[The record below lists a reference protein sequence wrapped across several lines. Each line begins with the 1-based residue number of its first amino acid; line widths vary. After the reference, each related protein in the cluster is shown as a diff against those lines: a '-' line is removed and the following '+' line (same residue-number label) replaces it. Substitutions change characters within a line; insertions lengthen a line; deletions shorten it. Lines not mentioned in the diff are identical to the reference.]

1 MKLLLRQ
8 NFLTFIQEQLYNSKT
23 KIMNAIFDK
32 IKNRSAY
39 TSETS
44 ELELENAPEE
54 IVIAK
59 TIEEDAFIPTEN
71 KTQPIANTKTH
82 FETLI
87 EKEIEVML
95 QFNVRKGKK
104 ITSDIGSLVETK
116 KLSHKIVLHEM
127 LKDAVH
133 PATPKSI
140 HYVNQYRDK
149 LNSRAVL
156 LRIKI
161 FRQFI
166 VIAIISALL
175 SGLGYGIIELGLFTD
190 EFIFTDTALFT
201 INQLYTIAAAF
212 FGIMLYFIPKL
223 IKQVDN
229 STLTT
234 HKIPFYWMAVLLG
247 SISAIILIN
256 TKVFAPYLIDDT
268 LLHNLFIA
276 AVCGLAADIL
286 YGNIQ
291 AVAQL

>member
-8 NFLTFIQEQLYNSKT
+8 NFLTFIPEQLYNFKT

-59 TIEEDAFIPTEN
+59 PIEEDAFIPVEV
-71 KTQPIANTKTH
+71 KTLPIADTKTA
-82 FETLI
+82 FEALI

-104 ITSDIGSLVETK
+104 ITSDIGSLAQTK

-127 LKDAVH
+127 LKDTVH

-140 HYVNQYRDK
+140 HYINQYRDK
-149 LNSRAVL
+149 LNSRVVL

-166 VIAIISALL
+166 VIAIISALF

-212 FGIMLYFIPKL
+212 LGIMLYFIPKL

-247 SISAIILIN
+247 SVSAIILIN

-276 AVCGLAADIL
+276 AVCGFIADIL

-291 AVAQL
+291 AIAQL